1 MTISNLPALQI
12 VVPLLAGPLCVLL
25 RREDISYGIALVA
38 SWASF
43 VLSVLLLIAVL
54 EGGTISFALG
64 GWEPPWGIEYRVD
77 SVNAYVL
84 LIVAAIGAMVI
95 TYARPSVAYEVEP
108 QRRYLFYTAY
118 LLCLSGLL
126 GVTITGDAFN
136 VFVFL
141 EISSLSSY
149 VLISLGRDRKALT
162 AAYRYLIFGTI
173 GATFYL
179 IGVGLLYQATGTLN
193 MADLADRVSTV
204 TDSRTVR
211 VAFAFMVVGIGM
223 KAALFPLHIWLPN
236 AYAYAPS
243 VVTAFLAATAT
254 KVSIYLL
261 LRVYFTIFG
270 TPFAIQTMGLGD
282 ALLPLAILAMFV
294 GSAVAIFQPDIK
306 RMLAYSSV
314 AQIGYMVLGIGIAT
328 TVGLTA
334 GILHLFNH
342 ALMKGALFMAMGCV
356 FLRVGSVRLE
366 AMHGIGKTMPWTMA
380 AFVTGGLSLI
390 GVPAT
395 AGFIS
400 KWYLILAAL
409 ERDWWWA
416 AVLILLSSLLAII
429 YIWRVIEV
437 AYFRPPSDAVAA
449 AKEAPLEMLVPLW
462 VLTVA
467 NVYFGLDTRVSVGIA
482 EQAAQGLMGGGS

>member
-1 MTISNLPALQI
+1 MSNLPALQI

-25 RREDISYGIALVA
+25 RREDVSYGIALVA

-43 VLSVLLLIAVL
+43 VMSVLLLMAVL
-54 EGGTISFALG
+54 ESGTISFAMG

-95 TYARPSVAYEVEP
+95 TYARPSVAFEIEP

-179 IGVGLLYQATGTLN
+179 IGVGLLYQTTGTLN

-243 VVTAFLAATAT
+243 VVTVFLAATAT

-356 FLRVGSVRLE
+356 FLRVGSVRLDS
-366 AMHGIGKTMPWTMA
+366 MHGIGKTMPWTMG
-380 AFVTGGLSLI
+380 AFVAGGLSLI

-429 YIWRVIEV
+429 YVWRVVEV
-437 AYFRPPSDAVAA
+437 AYFRPPSDAVGA

-462 VLTVA
+462 VLVVA

-482 EQAAQGLMGGGS
+482 EQAAQSLMGGGP

>member
-1 MTISNLPALQI
+1 MSNLPALQI

-54 EGGTISFALG
+54 EGGTISFAMG

-84 LIVAAIGAMVI
+84 LIVAAIGAVVI
-95 TYARPSVAYEVEP
+95 TYARPSVAYEIAPE
-108 QRRYLFYTAY
+108 RRYLFYTSY

-149 VLISLGRDRKALT
+149 VLISLGRDRRALT

-179 IGVGLLYQATGTLN
+179 IGVGMLYQATGTLN
-193 MADLADRVSTV
+193 MADLAERVSTV

-334 GILHLFNH
+334 SILHLFNH
-342 ALMKGALFMAMGCV
+342 ALMKGALFLAMGCV
-356 FLRVGSVRLE
+356 FLRMGSVRLD
-366 AMHGIGKTMPWTMA
+366 AMHGIGKTMPWTMG
-380 AFVTGGLSLI
+380 AFVAGGLSLI

-429 YIWRVIEV
+429 YVWRVVEV

-449 AKEAPLEMLVPLW
+449 PKEAPLEMLVPLW
-462 VLTVA
+462 VLVVA

-482 EQAAQGLMGGGS
+482 EQAAQSLMGGGP